1 MKKAV
6 RYILLPAALALS
18 LAWLFRPAP
27 DNPPG
32 VDPERYDYPTPEE
45 QDSIWRTL
53 VGK

>member
-1 MKKAV
+1 MRKAAL
-6 RYILLPAALALS
+6 YILLPAALAFA
-18 LAWLFRPAP
+18 LAWHFQPAP

-45 QDSIWRTL
+45 RDSIWRTL